1 MQGGGPGSRPVWRP
15 QSGGRGGG
23 RGQRGGGSS
32 EGLSGRR
39 CERGARQG
47 STPTEAARRQS
58 TRVAHFPRGGV
69 SGCGQQHTWVWTEQ
83 SGGPGGVYRNPTA
96 VNDPSDVG
104 SRPRCPGTRQ
114 RQRVTWGGGPGGSD
128 GEHTLWVQTTGGPP
142 KPARRLHTQPTSFY
156 SSPCGSGRQSGEGAG
171 MCVCCCLVAM
181 SCLIP

>member
-1 MQGGGPGSRPVWRP
+1 MDSGEEAPRRGSREDGA
-15 QSGGRGGG
+15 SGEHARGPH
-23 RGQRGGGSS
+23 R
-32 EGLSGRR
+32 LSWHV
-39 CERGARQG
+39 
-47 STPTEAARRQS
+47 SEAARRQS